1 MNEKRV
7 LLLEDE
13 LGLSYA
19 IKLLLEQ
26 NGFVVH
32 TFETLESFLENYQ
45 FLKPYDL
52 LILDVTLPDGDLIE
66 TIKMFPDILENT
78 KAIVISAD
86 VSLQN
91 MRRAFDIGATD
102 FIKKPFDPE
111 ELLIRIER
119 LFEKNRLI
127 EFGDGLRFDRID
139 NILYKGNEVIHL
151 TPNEER
157 LLKILLQN
165 RKKYVPAEVIA
176 MEVWGDSDISANNV
190 AALVRRLRK
199 KIGKDTIEYAK
210 FKGYMIQ

>member
-1 MNEKRV
+1 MDEKRV

-66 TIKMFPDILENT
+66 TLKMFPDILENT
-78 KAIVISAD
+78 KAIIISAD

-119 LFEKNRLI
+119 LFEKNRII

-139 NILYKGNEVIHL
+139 NLLYKGSEIIHL

-157 LLKILLQN
+157 LLKLLLQN
-165 RKKYVPAEVIA
+165 RKKYVPADVIA
-176 MEVWGDSDISANNV
+176 MEVWGDGEVPANNV

-199 KIGKDTIEYAK
+199 KIGKDTIEYVK
-210 FKGYMIQ
+210 YKGYMIQ

>member
-1 MNEKRV
+1 MDEKRV

-13 LGLSYA
+13 PGLSFA

-32 TFETLESFLENYQ
+32 AFDTLESFLENYR

-66 TIKMFPDILENT
+66 TVQVFPDILENT
-78 KAIVISAD
+78 KAIIISAD
-86 VSLQN
+86 VSIQN
-91 MRRAFDIGATD
+91 IRRAFKVGATD

-111 ELLIRIER
+111 ELLIRIDR
-119 LFEKNRLI
+119 LFEKNRII
-127 EFGDGLRFDRID
+127 EFGDGLRFDRVD
-139 NILYKGNEVIHL
+139 NILYDKNQIIHL

-157 LLKILLQN
+157 LLKLLLQN
-165 RKKYVPAEVIA
+165 RKRYVSTELIG
-176 MEVWGDSDISANNV
+176 MEVWGDDSVSANSV

-199 KIGKDTIEYAK
+199 KVGKNTIAYTK
-210 FKGYMIQ
+210 YKGYMIP